1 MSPRSLKL
9 AVVAGCA
16 AALAAP
22 GGASAGNE
30 YPPPVSPTARQPA
43 PDGPFRTIRVCAP
56 SGRKTRGCASTIQ
69 AAVNRAGP
77 GDTVRI
83 PNGTYREAVTIA
95 GPRKRYV
102 KLVGNPGD
110 PDKVVIDGRR
120 GNGRRRANGVRIN
133 GTNQVT
139 VNGIRAQHFNANGFF
154 VVNVTGYKLTNLKAM
169 QTGVYGIYAFNSR
182 GGEMSDSVA
191 AWHNDAGFY
200 IGQTPPQA
208 RPIRS
213 IVRNVKSY
221 GNVIG
226 FSGTNMRYVTIT
238 RSEWF
243 NNGLGIV
250 PNALDSEKYT
260 PEEDNVITDNDIFW
274 NNFNYFE
281 GAPFKLRAGVSK
293 DIPYPVGTGVLLF
306 GGRTN
311 RIENN
316 RVFGNYLIGVG
327 ALAQILLQENK
338 EDADLEGNMIR
349 NNAFGLD
356 GNDLNGRELFYDGSG
371 KDNCVSDNTGVRLTV
386 PADGSTFA
394 ACGANGFT
402 GTNTPSAGALADAI
416 SFTTDADHERFWIRS
431 THAPRS
437 GYTPLE
443 RFRKGVTKMELP
455 GS

>member
-1 MSPRSLKL
+1 MSQGSLKV

-16 AALAAP
+16 AALALTA
-22 GGASAGNE
+22 GASAGNE
-30 YPPPVSPTARQPA
+30 YPPPVSPIARQPA

-56 SGRKTRGCASTIQ
+56 SGRRTRGCASTIQ
-69 AAVNRAGP
+69 AAVNRARP

-83 PNGTYREAVTIA
+83 PNGTYREAVAVA
-95 GPRKRYV
+95 GRRKRYI
-102 KLVGNPGD
+102 KLVGNRADPG
-110 PDKVVIDGRR
+110 KVVIDGRR

-133 GTNQVT
+133 GANSVT
-139 VNGIRAQHFNANGFF
+139 VDGIRAQYFNANGFL
-154 VVNVTGYKLTNLKAM
+154 VVNVTGYRLTNLKAM
-169 QTGVYGIYAFNSR
+169 QTGAYGIYAFNSR
-182 GGEMSDSVA
+182 GGEVSDSVA
-191 AWHNDAGFY
+191 AWNNDAGFY

-213 IVRNVKSY
+213 IVRNVKAY

-250 PNALDSEKYT
+250 PNALDSAKYT

-281 GAPFKLRAGVSK
+281 GAPFKLRAGATK
-293 DIPYPVGTGVLLF
+293 DIPQPVGTGVLLF

-311 RIENN
+311 RIEGN
-316 RVFGNYLIGVG
+316 RVFGNFLIGVG
-327 ALAQILLQENK
+327 ALKQILLDENE
-338 EDADLEGNMIR
+338 EDADLEGNIIR
-349 NNAFGLD
+349 NNAFGSD
-356 GNDLNGRELFYDGSG
+356 GNDLNGRELLYDGSG
-371 KDNCVSDNTGVRLTV
+371 KDNCVSGNTGVKLTV

-394 ACGANGFT
+394 PCGASGFT
-402 GTNTPSAGALADAI
+402 GTNTPSESALADAI
-416 SFTTDADHERFWIRS
+416 SFTADPDHERFWIRS
-431 THAPRS
+431 PHAPRN

-443 RFRKGVTKMELP
+443 RFKRGETEMELP